1 MNPQVKFKKMDAVQ
15 MENIQN
21 KEREREQKKTNK
33 GHNGD
38 VTLWGWG

>member
-1 MNPQVKFKKMDAVQ
+1 MDAVQ
-15 MENIQN
+15 MENTQN
-21 KEREREQKKTNK
+21 KERERAEKTNK